1 MIAKSTYLCN
11 DRQIV
16 EFRPITETTVL
27 VIVRTSDVE
36 NGIYGVHRSTLAVD
50 KARNRFAKLRSAGY
64 QPW

>member
-1 MIAKSTYLCN
+1 
-11 DRQIV
+11 
-16 EFRPITETTVL
+16 
-27 VIVRTSDVE
+27 VE